1 MEKFG
6 NQLHIISYERTIASQ
21 NHQFEYSYILFDGK
35 ESSHL
40 KFILYGAQP
49 VRRKALPSSHKFP
62 LLELLGGCAFSS
74 LTTSTD
80 AALATGS
87 RLL

>member
-1 MEKFG
+1 MST
-6 NQLHIISYERTIASQ
+6 HISYLMGIKR
-21 NHQFEYSYILFDGK
+21 LVRDGK